1 MKRLTFATLALL
13 LFLIPSLIYAQNSD
27 DLKAME
33 AYAAPGDI
41 HKMMAKSAGTWTC
54 TVTMWMSP
62 GTQPMNSTTE
72 AKNEMILGGRYL
84 QQTNTGSFM
93 GQPFSG
99 ISTTGYDNAKK
110 MFVNTWIDN
119 MGTGI
124 MFLTGNWDA
133 ASKTVTLTGNMV
145 DPASGKDISV
155 RETWKIVDDNHQ
167 ELAMFSTANGQEF
180 KNMEIKMVRK
190 S

>member
-1 MKRLTFATLALL
+1 MKRLPVALL
-13 LFLIPSLIYAQNSD
+13 AIFLFFAPRSTYAQNND
-27 DLKAME
+27 DMKAMA

-41 HKMMAKSAGTWTC
+41 HKMLAKSAGTWTC
-54 TVTMWMSP
+54 AVTMWMAP
-62 GTQPMNSTTE
+62 GAQPMNSTTE

-93 GQPFSG
+93 GQPFTG
-99 ISTTGYDNAKK
+99 VSTTAYDNAKK
-110 MFVNTWIDN
+110 IFINTWIDN

-124 MFLTGNWDA
+124 MVLTGTWDA
-133 ASKTVTLTGNMV
+133 ASNTVTFTGNEV
-145 DPASGKDISV
+145 DPVSGKDIPV
-155 RETWKIVDDNHQ
+155 KETLKIVDDNHE
-167 ELAMFSTANGQEF
+167 ELAMYSTAGGKEF

>member
-1 MKRLTFATLALL
+1 MKRLTFAFLAIF
-13 LFLIPSLIYAQNSD
+13 LFFISYSSYAQNND
-27 DLKAME
+27 DMKAMA

-41 HKMMAKSAGTWTC
+41 HKMLAKSAGTWTC
-54 TVTMWMSP
+54 AVTMWMAP
-62 GTQPMNSTTE
+62 GAQPMNSTTE

-93 GQPFSG
+93 GQPFTG
-99 ISTTGYDNAKK
+99 VSTTGYDNAKK
-110 MFVNTWIDN
+110 IFVNTWIDN

-124 MFLTGNWDA
+124 MFLTGTWDA
-133 ASKTVTLTGNMV
+133 TSNTVTFTGSMA
-145 DPASGKDISV
+145 DPSSGKDIAV
-155 RETWKIVDDNHQ
+155 KETLKIVDDNH
-167 ELAMFSTANGQEF
+167 EEMAMYTTAGGHEF

>member
-1 MKRLTFATLALL
+1 MKRLTFALLATFLFATLSST
-13 LFLIPSLIYAQNSD
+13 FAQSND
-27 DLKAME
+27 DMKAMA

-41 HKMMAKSAGTWTC
+41 HKMLAKTAGTWTC
-54 TVTMWMSP
+54 AVTMWMTP
-62 GTQPMNSTTE
+62 GAQAMTSTTE

-93 GQPFSG
+93 GQPFTG
-99 ISTTGYDNAKK
+99 VSTVAYDNAKK

-124 MFLTGNWDA
+124 MVLTGTWDA
-133 ASKTVTLTGNMV
+133 ASNTITLTGNEV
-145 DPASGKDISV
+145 DPSSGKDIPV
-155 RETWKIVDDNHQ
+155 KETLKIVDDNHE
-167 ELAMFSTANGQEF
+167 ELAMYTTAGGKEF

-190 S
+190 